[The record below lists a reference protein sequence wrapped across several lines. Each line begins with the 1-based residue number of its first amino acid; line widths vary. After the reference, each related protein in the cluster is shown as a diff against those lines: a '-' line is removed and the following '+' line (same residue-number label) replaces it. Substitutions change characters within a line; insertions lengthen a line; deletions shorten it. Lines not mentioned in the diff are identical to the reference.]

1 MAKQTHTWRS
11 VQKRCGL
18 DDEEIRMAQKLG
30 RTPED
35 VLRMIPNEK
44 EKWKDRPALRI
55 RRLYSR
61 KYGAVC

>member
-1 MAKQTHTWRS
+1 
-11 VQKRCGL
+11 
-18 DDEEIRMAQKLG
+18 MAQKLG